1 LGENVARA
9 LWREGGVHWDKQNAN
24 NAPERGGAETSAGQ
38 DLLVSVTAVV
48 GGVRQKLAEFLE
60 VLLRLLAAKL
70 LNLLVRHS
78 LDTHVGSLLAPIQ
91 HP

>member
-1 LGENVARA
+1 MRIWPARFG
-9 LWREGGVHWDKQNAN
+9 EGGVHWDKQNAN
-24 NAPERGGAETSAGQ
+24 NAPKRGGTKNSAGQ

-60 VLLRLLAAKL
+60 VLLRLLAAEL

-78 LDTHVGSLLAPIQ
+78 LDTHVGSLLAPIE